1 MLAKSA
7 TVLCRICQISDI
19 ARCSLRSIFPLTCHL
34 PGRESRSEELT
45 TVRIPLD
52 YYRILSV
59 PVKATSEQLQQA
71 YSDRLQQQSRREYSD
86 RAVKARQELI
96 KHSYQV
102 LSDLEQRA
110 SYDAQFLVD
119 MQVKEVEGAAKGE
132 TPEVIAE
139 SGSVTNPTI
148 DIPESQLVG
157 ALLILQEQA
166 EYVTVLKIGVDRFNQ
181 TIAQE
186 SLTTELDDDSKDLI
200 LSLVLAYLELGR
212 EQWQRREY
220 ENAAVSGKIGLD
232 LLNRQRLFPYL
243 KEELE
248 LDLHKLRPY
257 RILELISRNPAPST
271 ARTKGFKLL
280 RSMLIQRR
288 GIEGE
293 GTDPLG
299 WSFERFWSFIQ
310 QLRTYLTSAEQQQLF
325 DDESQSDSA
334 VATYL
339 AVYALLGRG
348 FCLKQPELIIRAQ
361 RKLDSLSEKQDVS
374 WEQTVTALLLG
385 HTEKAIHK
393 LVHAPDLSTRLELVT
408 QYDPNNSDS
417 LPGLCFYSEQWLLKD
432 VVAQFNDLSTTGL
445 TLKEY
450 FADRQVQIYLE
461 ELASPTTGT
470 TTVAPQ
476 PVKHPHPLSKY
487 QSGKGTGILSLWRK
501 LVATQKPAASSS
513 QKAVAA
519 RRESL
524 SQGNANGAHPE
535 RSKTTT
541 IEGDCHEPVSK
552 PQKPVY
558 RTTTKPSPK
567 RSHPNRPVR
576 KSPSLPL
583 QPSDKTR
590 AVPPSVMQKAHRA
603 AKRREIS
610 RNTSASPWRSRL
622 LYLGLIVGGG
632 VLGLMAI
639 ERLFLTPGVRT
650 AKGTQL
656 AIAITQPTV
665 ELPPKAQPVAA
676 RPQLSFAKQSRRTVE
691 TWLESKA
698 AAFGKQHQIGEL
710 NNILAEPLLTTWRD
724 RASAYQQGDSYRD
737 YEHQLTVRSA
747 KVDPNNS
754 DRATVEAEV
763 REVAKHYQGGQLDD
777 ALSYDDNLLVR
788 YQLVRQ
794 GEKWLIQNSEVLET
808 LN

>member
-19 ARCSLRSIFPLTCHL
+19 ARCSLRSILPLTCHL

-71 YSDRLQQQSRREYSD
+71 YSDRLQQRPRREYSE

-110 SYDAQFLVD
+110 SYDAQFLIN
-119 MQVKEVEGAAKGE
+119 MQPKQEDAAKGE
-132 TPEVIAE
+132 AEVIEE

-148 DIPESQLVG
+148 DIPGSHLVG
-157 ALLILQEQA
+157 ALLILQEQG
-166 EYVTVLKIGVDRFNQ
+166 EYETVLKIGIDRFNQ

-186 SLTTELDDDSKDLI
+186 SLTTELDDDGKDLI

-212 EQWQRREY
+212 EQWQREEY
-220 ENAAVSGKIGLD
+220 EDAAVSGKMGVD
-232 LLNRQRLFPYL
+232 LLNRQGLFPHL

-248 LDLHKLRPY
+248 LDLHKLCFY
-257 RILELISRNPAPST
+257 RILELISQNPVHSA

-288 GIEGE
+288 GIEGK
-293 GTDPLG
+293 GTDPCG
-299 WSFERFWSFIQ
+299 WNFERFLSFIQ

-393 LVHAPDLSTRLELVT
+393 LNHAPDLSRLELVL
-408 QYDPNNSDS
+408 QYDPNNSDL

-432 VVAQFNDLSTTGL
+432 VVAQFNDLSTTRL
-445 TLKEY
+445 TLQEY

-461 ELASPTTGT
+461 ELASPTPGT

-476 PVKHPHPLSKY
+476 PVKQAHPSSKH
-487 QSGKGTGILSLWRK
+487 QSEKGTGILSRWCK
-501 LVATQKPAASSS
+501 LLATQKPAAFS

-524 SQGNANGAHPE
+524 SQANGNGAHPK
-535 RSKTTT
+535 RSQATTIVEGDRHRAVSKAKKFSSTT
-541 IEGDCHEPVSK
+541 IE
-552 PQKPVY
+552 
-558 RTTTKPSPK
+558 PSPK
-567 RSHPNRPVR
+567 PRQQSRPAR

-583 QPSDKTR
+583 HSSDKTR
-590 AVPPSVMQKAHRA
+590 AVPPSVMQKAQKA
-603 AKRREIS
+603 AS
-610 RNTSASPWRSRL
+610 RGMGRKTSASPWRSRL
-622 LYLGLIVGGG
+622 LYLSLIVGGG
-632 VLGLMAI
+632 VLGMMAI
-639 ERLFLTPGVRT
+639 GRLLFAPEVRT

-665 ELPPKAQPVAA
+665 KLPPKAQPVAA
-676 RPQLSFAKQSRRTVE
+676 RPQLTFAEKSRQTVE
-691 TWLESKA
+691 TWLASKS

-724 RASAYQQGDSYRD
+724 RASAYQQDNTYRD

-754 DRATVEAEV
+754 ERATVEAEV
-763 REVAKHYQGGQLDD
+763 REVAKHYQAGQLDD
-777 ALSYDDNLLVR
+777 TLSYDDNLLVR

>member
-1 MLAKSA
+1 M
-7 TVLCRICQISDI
+7 
-19 ARCSLRSIFPLTCHL
+19 
-34 PGRESRSEELT
+34 
-45 TVRIPLD
+45 RIPLD

-71 YSDRLQQQSRREYSD
+71 YSDRLQQQPRREYSE
-86 RAVKARQELI
+86 RAVKARRELI
-96 KHSYQV
+96 EHSYQV
-102 LSDLEQRA
+102 LCDPEQRA
-110 SYDAQFLVD
+110 SYDAQFLVN
-119 MQVKEVEGAAKGE
+119 MQPKEEVEGAAKGE
-132 TPEVIAE
+132 AEVIEE
-139 SGSVTNPTI
+139 SSSVTNPTI
-148 DIPESQLVG
+148 DIPGSQLVG
-157 ALLILQEQA
+157 ALLILQEQG
-166 EYVTVLKIGVDRFNQ
+166 EYETVLKIGIDRFNQ
-181 TIAQE
+181 TIAKE
-186 SLTTELDDDSKDLI
+186 SLTTELDDDCKDLI

-212 EQWQRREY
+212 EQWQRKEY
-220 ENAAVSGKIGLD
+220 ENAALSGKMGVD
-232 LLNRQRLFPYL
+232 LLNRQGLFPHL

-257 RILELISRNPAPST
+257 RILELISRNPAQSA

-288 GIEGE
+288 GIEEE
-293 GTDPLG
+293 GMDRSGL
-299 WSFERFWSFIQ
+299 SFERFLSFIQ

-393 LVHAPDLSTRLELVT
+393 LNHAPDLSRLELVL
-408 QYDPNNSDS
+408 QYDPNNSDL
-417 LPGLCFYSEQWLLKD
+417 LPGLCFYSEQWLLED

-461 ELASPTTGT
+461 ELAATTPGT
-470 TTVAPQ
+470 TAVAPQ
-476 PVKHPHPLSKY
+476 PVPAHSRSKHQPEN
-487 QSGKGTGILSLWRK
+487 GTRILSRWRK
-501 LVATQKPAASSS
+501 LFATQKPAASSS

-519 RRESL
+519 RRKSL
-524 SQGNANGAHPE
+524 SQGNGNGAHPE

-541 IEGDCHEPVSK
+541 IIEGDRHRPASK

-558 RTTTKPSPK
+558 RTAIKPAPQ
-567 RSHPNRPVR
+567 RSHPNRPPVK

-583 QPSDKTR
+583 QPPAKTR
-590 AVPPSVMQKAHRA
+590 AVPPSVMQKAQA
-603 AKRREIS
+603 ANRRGAGK
-610 RNTSASPWRSRL
+610 SASASHRRSRL

-632 VLGLMAI
+632 VLGWMAI
-639 ERLFLTPGVRT
+639 ERLFIAPGVRT
-650 AKGTQL
+650 ANETQL

-665 ELPPKAQPVAA
+665 KLPPKAQPVAA
-676 RPQLSFAKQSRRTVE
+676 RPQLTFSEKSRQTVE
-691 TWLESKA
+691 TWLASKS
-698 AAFGKQHQIGEL
+698 AAFGKQHRIGEL

-724 RASAYQQGDSYRD
+724 RASAYQQDNTYRD

-777 ALSYDDNLLVR
+777 TLSYDDNLLVR
-788 YQLVRQ
+788 YKLVRQ
-794 GEKWLIQNSEVLET
+794 GSKWLIQNSEVLET